1 MSPSDTHASKY
12 IASKDHTSF
21 SWGISCLKHIM
32 SIQYHSFHVN
42 LIHPTIIKFRA
53 YKDHVNTTYSYML
66 LGMDEVLLLDSS
78 YRPVVSGSQ
87 TLCLLGAY

>member
-1 MSPSDTHASKY
+1 
-12 IASKDHTSF
+12 
-21 SWGISCLKHIM
+21 
-32 SIQYHSFHVN
+32 
-42 LIHPTIIKFRA
+42 
-53 YKDHVNTTYSYML
+53 ML